1 MGMSMVTFW
10 DHQKHRLGYLNILK
24 NALNFANWCFISPLA
39 CPGNQ
44 VVNDQG
50 VCACPDGQ
58 VDDGQGNDNCI
69 GK

>member
-1 MGMSMVTFW
+1 M
-10 DHQKHRLGYLNILK
+10 YLKILE
-24 NALNFANWCFISPLA
+24 NSLNFANWWFISHLDD
-39 CPGNQ
+39 CQGNQ